1 MEMKILAFDTST
13 QSGGVALL
21 NGPDLIAGLY
31 MTSTKTHAKR
41 LMSNV
46 DTVLRMANMDLN
58 DCDGFVVTTG
68 PGSFTGLR
76 IGISAVK
83 GFALATGKP
92 VAGVS
97 TLTVLACQFPWFSEL
112 VCPILDAG
120 KGEIYTALYK
130 HRDKNNWEQISPEC
144 AVDPEEWI
152 MQIKAPCL
160 FVGNGAVLHGDFI
173 KQKIGDQARFAPPY
187 LNMPQA
193 VVAARIGMRQIEKG
207 RTVDIAS
214 LVPNY
219 IRKSDAEIKLESKD
233 TALQKDHFALKY

>member
-1 MEMKILAFDTST
+1 MKVLAVDTAT

-21 NGPDLIAGLY
+21 DGQDLIAGLY
-31 MTSTKTHAKR
+31 MTSTKTYAKR
-41 LMSNV
+41 LMTDV
-46 DTVLRMANMDLN
+46 DTVLRMANMGLHE
-58 DCDGFVVTTG
+58 CDGFVVTTG

-97 TLTVLACQFPWFSEL
+97 TLNVLACQFPWFSEL
-112 VCPILDAG
+112 VCPILDAR

-130 HRDKNNWEQISPEC
+130 HRGQDDWEQISPEC
-144 AVDPEEWI
+144 AVDPKEWI
-152 MQIKAPCL
+152 MRIKAPCL
-160 FVGNGAVLHGDFI
+160 FVGNGAVLYRDLI
-173 KQKIGDQARFAPPY
+173 EQELGDQARFAPPY

-193 VVAARIGMRQIEKG
+193 AVAAWIGMRQIKKG

-219 IRKSDAEIKLESKD
+219 IRKSDAEIKLENRV
-233 TALQKDHFALKY
+233 L